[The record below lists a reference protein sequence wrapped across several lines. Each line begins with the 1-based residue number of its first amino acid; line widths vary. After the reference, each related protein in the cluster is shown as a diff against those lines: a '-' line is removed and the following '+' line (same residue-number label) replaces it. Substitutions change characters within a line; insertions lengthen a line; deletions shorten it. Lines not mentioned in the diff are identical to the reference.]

1 MMAPPARP
9 PGMGGPGMGRGMGP
23 GMGMGGPRPNLRKA
37 FGVLNDRNYLYL
49 FLASAGGFI
58 GMNMQ
63 QVARAALAWQLTESY
78 ALTGLVSLSF
88 ALPMLFFSLIG
99 GAVADRVNKRNLQL
113 VQQSLTGV
121 LALVTAFLVLTNT
134 ITVELLFIVGL
145 IQGTFF
151 AFGMPARTPLMAQ
164 VVGPQNLMAAIAL
177 STASMN
183 ATRLVGPAVAGLLI
197 AIQGIEAA
205 YFAQAAMYIFTVPLI
220 LLVPSHFGRSIE
232 EYEEDGRGGW
242 IMQRRAGVFADIKA
256 GIGYVWGDKTIRR
269 LMVLGFITTL
279 FGMPYIMLLPGFVD
293 RDLGLDQSAL
303 GYLMTVSGVGALF
316 GSLLVA
322 AFTEYDRKPLLQVMN
337 ALAAGVG
344 LVSLGAL
351 TIAFGLGGT
360 LVALVILGFA
370 FSAFQ
375 TLNNTMVIGASD
387 PAYQGRVM
395 SIYMLTFSA
404 MPIMAAPLGIAADQT
419 GAPVL
424 FIFLG
429 GMITVMFLL
438 SVIINPKYTFGRH
451 DDTPRWGP
459 PGGGPGPFGPPGGPG
474 GGTQVSTEPPVEAS
488 PPDAVREERELVG
501 AGPRRG
507 SRDYMADG
515 AARPRR
521 NYMAGTD
528 APRTNG
534 ASNGTNGTNG
544 NGANG
549 NGTNGNGV
557 TPGDGRARDYGVGEA
572 NGGWTSAREYGLD
585 GGADIDDVPAP
596 TNGNGAGNTP
606 SAAVSSA
613 SPVLSASPVTPAATR
628 RRRENAP
635 FEVWTAPAADR
646 ETTPPVEEPPSVEA
660 SAPPPPPAG
669 GRYEPP
675 TERVTVP
682 SPAEETSSGGARR
695 FVLTSAIAGVA
706 SAIGALLLRD

>member
-113 VQQSLTGV
+113 IQQSLTGV
-121 LALVTAFLVLTNT
+121 LALATAFLVLTDT

-242 IMQRRAGVFADIKA
+242 IMQRRPGVFADIKA
-256 GIGYVWGDKTIRR
+256 GIGYVVGDRTIRR

-293 RDLGLDQSAL
+293 RDLGLDPSAL

-322 AFTEYDRKPLLQVMN
+322 AFTEYDRKPLLQMMN

-375 TLNNTMVIGASD
+375 TLNNTMVLGASD

-404 MPIMAAPLGIAADQT
+404 MPIMAAPLGVAADQT

-438 SVIINPKYTFGRH
+438 SVVINPKYTFGRH

-459 PGGGPGPFGPPGGPG
+459 PGMSGMPGMARAGAVPAAAIAGARAEQDRPETPSPVEGPPLAAP
-474 GGTQVSTEPPVEAS
+474 
-488 PPDAVREERELVG
+488 RL
-501 AGPRRG
+501 RRG
-507 SRDYMADG
+507 ARDYMADG
-515 AARPRR
+515 TVRPRR
-521 NYMAGTD
+521 NYLAGID

-534 ASNGTNGTNG
+534 ASNDTNGNGTNE

-549 NGTNGNGV
+549 NGATTG
-557 TPGDGRARDYGVGEA
+557 GRPRDYGVGDA
-572 NGGWTSAREYGLD
+572 KGGWTSAREYGL
-585 GGADIDDVPAP
+585 GADADAEDAPTP

-606 SAAVSSA
+606 SGAVSSA
-613 SPVLSASPVTPAATR
+613 SPVLSATLVTPATTS
-628 RRRENAP
+628 RRREVAP
-635 FEVWTAPAADR
+635 FEVWTAPAVDR
-646 ETTPPVEEPPSVEA
+646 EPPPLVEEPPSSQD
-660 SAPPPPPAG
+660 SAAIRPPAG

-682 SPAEETSSGGARR
+682 APAEDASSGGARR